1 MPTVGGTAMTHD
13 EFIGQAQHR
22 ARLASRG
29 DAERATRAVL
39 QTLGERLAGGEPLD
53 LAAQLPPEIGRHL
66 ERMDAGLGVRLSL
79 DDFFDLVATRE
90 GVNLPD
96 AVQHA
101 RAVIAVLGA
110 AVSAGEIR
118 DVRAQLPDAWDR
130 LFVGSEGTM
139 PPAD

>member
-1 MPTVGGTAMTHD
+1 MTHD
-13 EFIGQAQHR
+13 EFIGQVQHH

-39 QTLGERLAGGEPLD
+39 ETLGERLAGGEPLD

-90 GVNLPD
+90 GVDLPD

-101 RAVIAVLGA
+101 RAVLSVLQE
-110 AVSAGEIR
+110 AVSPGEMR

-130 LFVGSEGTM
+130 LFAGSAGPL